1 MAGAAVPCHDA
12 PVIPQLMARIP
23 EGPLMRFVWRVHPSV
38 YRATRGVIGG
48 RMGFGL
54 PVLLL
59 ETTGRRTGAVRTSS
73 ACYLGDGGRFVIIAS
88 RAGNP
93 RNPAWLLNLRGEPRA
108 TIQIRGR
115 RIPVTAREAQGEER
129 ARLWRAMAATYPG
142 YERYRRRTSR
152 TIPVV
157 VLEPREG

>member
-1 MAGAAVPCHDA
+1 MT
-12 PVIPQLMARIP
+12 PVIPKLMARIP
-23 EGPLMRFVWRVHPSV
+23 EGPLMRFVWRVHPGV

-59 ETTGRRTGAVRTSS
+59 ETTGRRTGRVRTSS
-73 ACYLGDGGRFVIIAS
+73 ACYLRDGERIVIIAS

-93 RNPAWLLNLRGEPRA
+93 KDPAWLLNLRADPQA

-115 RIPVTAREAQGEER
+115 RIPVTAREARGQER
-129 ARLWRAMAATYPG
+129 ERLWRAMSARYPG
-142 YERYRRRTSR
+142 YERYRRRTYR

-157 VLEPREG
+157 VLEPRQG